1 MLNGWKILI
10 QKNLHIKWIAVEIDF
25 LDYIFL
31 SEQISISHQYFAFT
45 MNHPPAGCWL
55 NNLRLLSAG
64 SENWRV
70 AV

>member
-1 MLNGWKILI
+1 MENIDTEKSSH
-10 QKNLHIKWIAVEIDF
+10 QVDSSRNRDF

-31 SEQISISHQYFAFT
+31 SEQIRISHQYFAFT
-45 MNHPPAGCWL
+45 MNHPPAGCWP